1 MAGLQDL
8 SLCAAGNNSKKLD
21 LSLEYLLH
29 AGPNIDAL
37 GHKLVEVDT
46 ILLHVFRN

>member
-8 SLCAAGNNSKKLD
+8 SLCAAGNKSKKLD
-21 LSLEYLLH
+21 LSLECLLH
-29 AGPNIDAL
+29 AGPKIDAL

-46 ILLHVFRN
+46 ISLHVFGN